1 MTPSQAIF
9 TPIFPPA
16 MLGILGGGQLGM
28 YFTLAAQ
35 KMGYHVTVLDPDPQS
50 PAARFADVHLCDAFD
65 SLTSLNTL
73 ATTCKAVTS
82 EFENVSAKSLR
93 HLAKRIAVH
102 PNADCFA
109 IAQDRIAEK
118 QFFRDH
124 GFDTAPFLPV
134 VNTHALP
141 TDLTPYLPGILKT
154 ARLGYDGKGQTHVNT
169 AEDVLKAFANYQY
182 PTCVLEKKLVLKTE
196 ISVTVVRSV
205 KGEIS
210 SFTPAEN
217 QHTNGILDISLIPA
231 RISNH
236 LQQKASDIAMT
247 LAKALSYVGVLT
259 VEFFVLADDTLVI
272 NEMAPR
278 PHNSAHYTLDATLS
292 SQFEQQVRMLCGLPP
307 SKTTLMSPCVM
318 VNLLGETWENNEPNW
333 ESILNQDNTK
343 LYLYGKQKARPGRK
357 MGHYTVLHANID
369 TALEQAIMIK
379 KTL

>member
-1 MTPSQAIF
+1 MTPSHAMF

-50 PAARFADVHLCDAFD
+50 PAARFADIHLCDAFD
-65 SLTSLNTL
+65 SPASLNTL

-82 EFENVSAKSLR
+82 EFENVSAESLKY
-93 HLAKRIAVH
+93 LAKRISVH
-102 PNADCFA
+102 PSADCFA
-109 IAQDRIAEK
+109 IAQDRVAEK
-118 QFFRDH
+118 QFFRDS
-124 GFDTAPFLPV
+124 GFDTAPFLPLA
-134 VNTHALP
+134 NTDTLP
-141 TDLTPYLPGILKT
+141 SDLTPYLPGILKT

-169 AEDVLKAFANYQY
+169 AEEVLKAFTDYNQ
-182 PTCVLEKKLVLKTE
+182 TCVLEKKLALKAE

-205 KGEIS
+205 KGEVT

-236 LQQKASDIAMT
+236 LQQKARDIATT
-247 LAKALSYVGVLT
+247 LAKALSYIGVLT
-259 VEFFVLADDTLVI
+259 VEFFVLANDTLVI

-292 SQFEQQVRMLCGLPP
+292 SQFEQQVRMLCGLAP

-318 VNLLGETWENNEPNW
+318 VNVLGESWKNSEPNW
-333 ESILNQDNTK
+333 ESILNQDNAK
-343 LYLYGKQKARPGRK
+343 LYLYGKEKARLGRK
-357 MGHYTVLHANID
+357 MGHYTVLDANID
-369 TALEQAIMIK
+369 TALEQAIRMK